1 MAISKKFTFEMLM
14 NSSFSQKDVKFI
26 NIKNTSP
33 MGVTLEYFMVINKI
47 LNYYV
52 NNPIYRIKDEVQ
64 NISLIE
70 YSFSKRFMEPNYLE
84 NFEKKSF
91 LKKVPTAISLFNYEV
106 RILKIDK
113 IVELIEKHFQSNDSH
128 KKLVDDFFKNYP
140 EYKQAKDELDRL
152 ENEKVKKIN
161 QINSF
166 ITALDKFRQY
176 ILKEFNPIILKFLD
190 LIKEDKKNIRTQY
203 IEILEKLNQQIEYS
217 FKSTSSKVIIKPK
230 MLLKWN
236 ELKDNIKIIE
246 EDNNALDNQI
256 NKIIRNQFF
265 INYKDE
271 NLEYFN
277 SMKIQINSLTN
288 KKMIQK
294 II

>member
-26 NIKNTSP
+26 NIKDTSP

-47 LNYYV
+47 LDYYV
-52 NNPIYRIKDEVQ
+52 DNPIYRIKDEVQ
-64 NISLIE
+64 NINLIE
-70 YSFSKRFMEPNYLE
+70 YSFSKRFMEPNYFE
-84 NFEKKSF
+84 NFEEKSF
-91 LKKVPTAISLFNYEV
+91 LGKALSVITSLSYEV
-106 RILKIDK
+106 KILKIDSAIDLLK
-113 IVELIEKHFQSNDSH
+113 KHFHLEDSY
-128 KKLVDDFFKNYP
+128 KKMIDDFLKNNP

-190 LIKEDKKNIRTQY
+190 LIKEDEKNIRTQY
-203 IEILEKLNQQIEYS
+203 IEIVEKLNQQIEYS